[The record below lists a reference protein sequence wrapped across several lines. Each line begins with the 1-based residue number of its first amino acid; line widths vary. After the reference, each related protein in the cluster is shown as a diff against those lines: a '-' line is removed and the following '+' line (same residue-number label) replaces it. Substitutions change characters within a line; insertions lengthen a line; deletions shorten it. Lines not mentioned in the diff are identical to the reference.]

1 MMIVAKKAATRQ
13 LAFRV
18 PAELAKRVERTAE
31 RLGLDLSNFLRTMT
45 VEQIGVYE
53 RRADRAESGE
63 ADTEDK

>member
-1 MMIVAKKAATRQ
+1 MPIVGKKAATRQ

-18 PAELAKRVERTAE
+18 PETLAKRVERVAE

-63 ADTEDK
+63 ADKDN